1 MRRFLFAVLLALTPA
16 VCAVASEALAKEAR
30 ADASVLAGQ
39 RVLVL
44 GDSITQDGRYVS
56 DLEYYLHAAGKN
68 CDLISIGLSSE
79 TVSGLSEESSPY
91 PRPCILERLDRAL
104 KAVKPSV
111 VLACYGMNDGIYHPP
126 SPKYLAA
133 FTDGLRQLI
142 TQVRNSGAT
151 LVLLTPPV
159 FDPLPLAGKTV
170 PITAEKF
177 GYGNA
182 FYVGYDD
189 VLAEFARTEVALKV
203 DGVTVIDLHTPMA
216 AALAARRAKDPA
228 FAFAK
233 DGVHPGDL
241 GHLVMAQAVAA
252 GLGLSVPA
260 DPDAELV
267 RLSADPVFAL
277 VRDRRELRSEA
288 WLPFVGY
295 TLDTSFKSSSVKAA
309 EKTVARL
316 QQLIETPPGVK

>member
-1 MRRFLFAVLLALTPA
+1 MRRILFASLLCLVLAVRVVAEAPA
-16 VCAVASEALAKEAR
+16 V
-30 ADASVLAGQ
+30 AGQ
-39 RVLVL
+39 RVLFL

-56 DLEYYLHAAGKN
+56 FLEYYLHAAGKS
-68 CDLISIGLSSE
+68 CDLVSIGLSSE
-79 TVSGLSEESSPY
+79 TVSGLTEASSPY
-91 PRPCILERLDRAL
+91 PRPCILERVDRAL
-104 KAVKPSV
+104 KAVKPTIV
-111 VLACYGMNDGIYHPP
+111 FACYGMNDGIYHPS
-126 SPKYLAA
+126 SPERLAA
-133 FTDGLRQLI
+133 FTDGLRQFI
-142 TQVRNSGAT
+142 AKVRNSGAQ

-170 PITAEKF
+170 PATAPEF
-177 GYGNA
+177 GYGKI

-216 AALAARRAKDPA
+216 AALAAHRAKDPA
-228 FAFAK
+228 FTFAK

-241 GHLVMAQAVAA
+241 GHLVMAQAIVA
-252 GLGLSVPA
+252 GLGLTVPA
-260 DPDAELV
+260 DPEAEWA

-295 TLDTSFKSSSVKAA
+295 TLGTPFKSSSVKAA
-309 EKTVARL
+309 EKSVARL
-316 QQLIETPPGVK
+316 QQLIDASVAK

>member
-1 MRRFLFAVLLALTPA
+1 MRRFVFAVLLGFILA
-16 VCAVASEALAKEAR
+16 VRAVATPP
-30 ADASVLAGQ
+30 VLAGQ

-56 DLEYYLHAAGKN
+56 DLEYYLHAAGQD

-79 TVSGLSEESSPY
+79 TMSGLTEASSPY

-111 VLACYGMNDGIYHPP
+111 VLACYGMNDGIYHPS
-126 SPKYLAA
+126 SPERLAA

-142 TQVRNSGAT
+142 ATVRNSGAT

-159 FDPLPLAGKTV
+159 FDPVPLAGKTV
-170 PITAEKF
+170 PATAAKF
-177 GYGNA
+177 GYGST

-189 VLAEFARTEVALKV
+189 VLAEFARVEVALKV

-216 AALAARRAKDPA
+216 AALAARRTSDPK
-228 FAFAK
+228 FFFAK

-241 GHLVMAQAVAA
+241 GHLVMAQAIAA
-252 GLGLSVPA
+252 GLGLTVSA
-260 DPDAELV
+260 DPDAELA

-277 VRDRRELRSEA
+277 VRERRELRSEA
-288 WLPFVGY
+288 WLPYVGY
-295 TLDTSFKSSSVKAA
+295 TLGTPFKSNSVKAA
-309 EKTVARL
+309 EKVVARL
-316 QQLIETPPGVK
+316 REQITASTAK